1 MPLIIFSNKQIGSR
15 SVRVIYLETFTIKH
29 TRIFP
34 KHITQ
39 QDGFTSYLRG
49 VFQINTG
56 DGYSCDIKK
65 KPSAICLALILEG
78 GFREELIPK
87 NQSID
92 SLFTIPCFQAYTAA
106 CVRSAR

>member
-29 TRIFP
+29 TRISP

-39 QDGFTSYLRG
+39 QYGFTSYSRG
-49 VFQINTG
+49 VFRSTQG
-56 DGYSCDIKK
+56 MDIRVLLKT
-65 KPSAICLALILEG
+65 PSAICLVLILEG